1 MKLLLTIFFIHL
13 SCLSFGQLKNDTKTV
28 VPDTSS
34 TAAKKLSQ
42 QNYDLSEIQI
52 TAYRTPGQ
60 LKFTAGS
67 VSVITSDRLE
77 NSAVNIA
84 SSLSTVPGIVMQE
97 GTFGTVKLTLRGIGS
112 RYPYGTKKVKLFFGD
127 IPMYSAE
134 GETTFDDVNP
144 EYLSRIEVLRGPA
157 SSIHGAS
164 LGGTIILYPRR
175 AEINAEDIKLNSSIS
190 SYGFFKNGISY
201 SLGTNKNDLLIAL
214 SGIQSEG
221 YRENN
226 KYSRTSFFVNQNH
239 IFSKKLSGNLILSGS
254 KIRAQIP
261 SSIDSVTF
269 VNHPQKAAAN
279 WLKTKGYEHPD
290 RIFTGYSLRYKTPGN
305 WDYSTSVFLNS
316 RKTEENRPFN
326 YLDESGFAYG
336 GRFLSQ
342 YQKKKGNATLLF
354 LAGTNLYFENLQ
366 SSLSENAG
374 GNGIKGTLQQKG
386 KESIYQTDLF
396 IQLEAR
402 IKQISITGGVNF
414 NYAGF
419 RFTDQ
424 FTSDTLNQS
433 GNYNFR
439 PIVAPRLSLSWN
451 PLNDLYL
458 YTSVNKGFSIPS
470 LSETLS
476 PLGLI
481 NRDIKPEKA
490 WSFEGGF
497 RASLLNRATFI
508 DLAFYYMQVTD
519 LIVPKRVA
527 EDVYVGMNAG
537 SSLHKGVEIAVQQW
551 IIGHKASDKDSHF
564 ALIANL
570 NYAANRF
577 NFQNFTE
584 NNIDYSGNKLPGMP
598 DQTFSGSLD
607 LKTPIGFYTQFELN
621 TLGKI
626 PLNDLNSQYSNGW
639 LVMNLKA
646 GYVFEIFKKLRIDA
660 TLKINNLT
668 DERYASMVVVNAP
681 GTSSR
686 PPRYFYPGL
695 PRWYT
700 CTVNLSY
707 DNFRK

>member
-1 MKLLLTIFFIHL
+1 MKLLLTIFLIHL
-13 SCLSFGQLKNDTKTV
+13 SCLLSGQPNKETKAVAADTI
-28 VPDTSS
+28 S
-34 TAAKKLSQ
+34 TANERLSR
-42 QNYDLSEIQI
+42 QNYNLPEIQI
-52 TAYRTPGQ
+52 TAYRTSGE
-60 LKFTAGS
+60 LKSTAGS
-67 VSVITSDRLE
+67 VSVISADRLE
-77 NSAVNIA
+77 NSAVNIV

-97 GTFGTVKLTLRGIGS
+97 GTLGTVKLTLRGIGS
-112 RYPYGTKKVKLFFGD
+112 RYPYGTKKIKLFFGD

-134 GETTFDDVNP
+134 GETTFDDINP

-175 AEINAEDIKLNSSIS
+175 AEFNIEEIKLNSSIG
-190 SYGFFKNGISY
+190 SYGYFKNGASY
-201 SLGTNKNDLLIAL
+201 SNGTPKNDLLIAL

-226 KYSRTSFFVNQNH
+226 KYNRNSFFINQNQL
-239 IFSKKLSGNLILSGS
+239 FSKKLSGNLVLSGS

-261 SSIDSVTF
+261 SSIDSATF
-269 VNHPQKAAAN
+269 ANHPQKAAAN
-279 WLKTKGYEHPD
+279 WLNTKGYEHPD
-290 RIFTGYSLRYKTPGN
+290 RIFAGYSLRYQMPRD
-305 WDYSTSVFLNS
+305 WEFSSSVFLNS

-336 GRFLSQ
+336 GRILSQ
-342 YQKKKGNATLLF
+342 HTKKQGSTTLHF
-354 LAGTNLYFENLQ
+354 LAGTNLYFENVR
-366 SSLSENAG
+366 SSLSENIG
-374 GNGIKGTLQQKG
+374 GKGTKGVLQQKG

-396 IQLEAR
+396 TQLEAKIKR
-402 IKQISITGGVNF
+402 ITITGGVNF
-414 NYAGF
+414 NLSGF
-419 RFTDQ
+419 QYIDQ
-424 FTSDTLNQS
+424 FTSDTINQS
-433 GNYNFR
+433 GNYNFTS
-439 PIVAPRLSLSWN
+439 ILAPRLSISWN
-451 PLNDLYL
+451 ILNDIYF

-497 RASLLNRATFI
+497 RASLLNHATFI
-508 DLAFYYMQVTD
+508 DLAFYYMRVTD

-537 SSLHKGVEIAVQQW
+537 SSLHRGIEVTLQQW
-551 IIGHKASDKDSHF
+551 IIGRKRSDTDRHF

-570 NYAANRF
+570 NYATNRY
-577 NFQNFTE
+577 NFQNFTD

-621 TLGKI
+621 TSDKI
-626 PLNDLNSQYSNGW
+626 PLNDLNSQYSKGW
-639 LVMNLKA
+639 LVMSMKA
-646 GYVFEIFKKLRIDA
+646 GYIFEIFKKLRIDV
-660 TLKINNLT
+660 TLKVNNLAN
-668 DERYASMVVVNAP
+668 EKYASMVVVNAP
-681 GTSSR
+681 GTASR

-695 PRWYT
+695 PRWFT
-700 CTVNLSY
+700 CTLNLTY
-707 DNFRK
+707 QDFKK

>member
-1 MKLLLTIFFIHL
+1 MKLLLTIFLIHF
-13 SCLSFGQLKNDTKTV
+13 SCLLFGQPNKETTV
-28 VPDTSS
+28 VAADT
-34 TAAKKLSQ
+34 TNERLSR

-52 TAYRTPGQ
+52 TAYRTTGQ
-60 LKFTAGS
+60 LKSTAGS
-67 VSVITSDRLE
+67 VSAITADQLE

-127 IPMYSAE
+127 TPLYSAE

-175 AEINAEDIKLNSSIS
+175 AEMNLEEIKLNSSIG
-190 SYGFFKNGISY
+190 SYGYFKNGVSY
-201 SLGTNKNDLLIAL
+201 SNGTTKNDLLIAL

-226 KYSRTSFFVNQNH
+226 KYSRTSFFVNQNK

-261 SSIDSVTF
+261 SSIDSATL

-305 WDYSTSVFLNS
+305 WDYSASVFLNS
-316 RKTEENRPFN
+316 RKAEENRPFN

-336 GRFLSQ
+336 GRILSRYIKKQGNNSFHFL
-342 YQKKKGNATLLF
+342 G
-354 LAGTNLYFENLQ
+354 GTNLYFENIQ
-366 SSLSENAG
+366 NSISENTG
-374 GNGIKGTLQQKG
+374 GNGIKGALQQKG

-396 IQLEAR
+396 TQLEVR
-402 IKQISITGGVNF
+402 IKQLSITGGVNL
-414 NYAGF
+414 NLAGF

-433 GNYNFR
+433 GNYHFA
-439 PIVAPRLSLSWN
+439 PILAPRLSISWN
-451 PLNDLYL
+451 PLNDIYL

-508 DLAFYYMQVTD
+508 DLAFYYMRVTD

-537 SSLHKGVEIAVQQW
+537 SSLHKGIEITVQQW
-551 IIGHKASDKDSHF
+551 IIGHKHIGSADHF

-570 NYAANRF
+570 NYANNRY
-577 NFQNFTE
+577 NFQNFAE
-584 NNIDYSGNKLPGMP
+584 NNIDYSGNRLPGMP

-607 LKTPIGFYTQFELN
+607 LKTPIGLYTRLELN
-621 TLGKI
+621 SSGKI
-626 PLNDLNSQYSNGW
+626 PLNDLNRQFSNGW

-646 GYVFEIFKKLRIDA
+646 GYVFEILKKLKIDA
-660 TLKINNLT
+660 TLKVNNLT

-681 GTSSR
+681 GTASR

-700 CTVNLSY
+700 CSVILTY